1 MILALSQVSNDDP
14 RFLSYGPND
23 AKGMPGYAVR
33 LTKKYTDPVTGR
45 KFFPGCLQPLNPQD
59 TVEEIG
65 KRHPL
70 PSEYKAVNDRVTI
83 GELRKA
89 TGQVGINKIAAVLHK
104 KPELTQEVN
113 RRHKRHPHINLV
125 A

>member
-1 MILALSQVSNDDP
+1 MILALSTVSSDDP
-14 RFLSYGPND
+14 RFNSYGPND

-33 LTKKYTDPVTGR
+33 LTKKYTDPITGR

-65 KRHPL
+65 KRHPM
-70 PSEYKAVNDRVTI
+70 PSEFHAVNDRVTI
-83 GELRKA
+83 GELRKL
-89 TGQVGINKIAAVLHK
+89 TGQVGINKIAATLHK
-104 KPELTQEVN
+104 KPQLVKELN
-113 RRHKRHPHINLV
+113 RKHPPHINLI